1 LVIYQLCRD
10 CDRWERPGHWKKALT
25 MSCIDPKP
33 GNDRLTRGSAVAAL
47 ARRSAWAS
55 GDARH
60 DFFSWL
66 FAQRPQAI
74 QVSDKNK
81 SCRVA
86 PVEARIDRS
95 ILGAP

>member
-1 LVIYQLCRD
+1 
-10 CDRWERPGHWKKALT
+10 

-33 GNDRLTRGSAVAAL
+33 GADRLTKGGAVAAL
-47 ARRSAWAS
+47 ARHGAWAS

-60 DFFSWL
+60 AFFGWL
-66 FAQRPQAI
+66 LAQRPQALS
-74 QVSDKNK
+74 VSDNNK

-86 PVEARIDRS
+86 PVEARVDRS